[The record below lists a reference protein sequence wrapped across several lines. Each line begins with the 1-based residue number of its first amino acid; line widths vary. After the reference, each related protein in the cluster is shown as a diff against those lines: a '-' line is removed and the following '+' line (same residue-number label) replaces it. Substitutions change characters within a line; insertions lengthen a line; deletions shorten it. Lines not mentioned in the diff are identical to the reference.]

1 MDKPRHPHVIRTWV
15 VNKVRTPR
23 LDQPVQPIPHERTG
37 PLKGFRKPP
46 VTGASPKAHDS

>member
-23 LDQPVQPIPHERTG
+23 HEQPIHPIPQGRTP

-46 VTGASPKAHDS
+46 LPGTPPRAGE